1 MYSDI
6 LANNASDAGAVRR
19 STPSPSVPER
29 MAGEDGEKKP
39 AAGLRVSVWRRVVS
53 PAGASPPAHPKLK
66 NRTPIGQRSGS
77 PREKSSAFVQVGVFF
92 VMVPSLCPLH
102 PFEGNETGSR
112 VMGKEGGRG
121 SRRAADTPTVRWTEG
136 SFPSPEGPP

>member
-77 PREKSSAFVQVGVFF
+77 PREKSSAFVQMSTRDGKARKARVQTLSSGLRV
-92 VMVPSLCPLH
+92 CPDGAKPGRRCLAL
-102 PFEGNETGSR
+102 R
-112 VMGKEGGRG
+112 VYLSTTDQHKG
-121 SRRAADTPTVRWTEG
+121 
-136 SFPSPEGPP
+136 